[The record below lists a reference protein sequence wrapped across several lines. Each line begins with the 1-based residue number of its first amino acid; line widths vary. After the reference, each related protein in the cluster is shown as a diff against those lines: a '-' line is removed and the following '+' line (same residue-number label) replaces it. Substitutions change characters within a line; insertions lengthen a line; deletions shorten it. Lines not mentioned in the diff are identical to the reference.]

1 MEEVCLNLEEWKLEV
16 CKLKKAFKNCLS
28 SCNKIED
35 CFSSTR
41 KSLET
46 KTQELKAREEAIGL
60 REKQLAETESNF
72 QSLWGNREKELDA
85 IEEVVTQ
92 KLVQVDE
99 VTTELD
105 RVSLLVEEKRQE
117 LDTKEKR
124 FLEVDKLVR
133 ENEKECDLI
142 QNCIEER
149 KRNLRRLEKVSG
161 EMDVKMK
168 SFGEMDVKMKSFRLL
183 EKSMEDWCH
192 KLDLKKKELE

>member
-1 MEEVCLNLEEWKLEV
+1 MNLEEWKLEV
-16 CKLKKAFKNCLS
+16 CKLEKAFKNCLS
-28 SCNKIED
+28 SCNRIED

-60 REKQLAETESNF
+60 REKQLAETEFNF
-72 QSLWGNREKELDA
+72 QSLWGIREKELDA

-142 QNCIEER
+142 QNRIKER

-168 SFGEMDVKMKSFRLL
+168 SFGEMDEKMKSFRLL